1 MHWDISRLECGASNF
16 TIEFKR
22 GLIRYMSLLL
32 VLGLRSIRCVCKG
45 LFADRCLTF
54 QMFVA
59 SCPSSF
65 RACLMSFT
73 SVEA

>member
-1 MHWDISRLECGASNF
+1 MHWGITRLECGALNF

-22 GLIRYMSLLL
+22 VLIRYISLLL
-32 VLGLRSIRCVCKG
+32 VIGLMSIKCMGNG
-45 LFADRCLTF
+45 LFVDRFLTF
-54 QMFVA
+54 QIFLA

-73 SVEA
+73 SVEG